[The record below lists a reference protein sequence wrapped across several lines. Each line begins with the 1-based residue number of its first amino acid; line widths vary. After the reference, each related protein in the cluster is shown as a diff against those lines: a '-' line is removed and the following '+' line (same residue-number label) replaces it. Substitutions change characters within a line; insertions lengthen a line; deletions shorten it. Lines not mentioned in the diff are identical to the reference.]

1 MARGTGMSKKPAP
14 IMPRSAQLLGFGG
27 VIPFVGTSVV
37 IWTMWPS
44 EMGQTALQAQLVYA
58 AIILSFLGG
67 IRWGSVMQR
76 LGHFKRRAPEGLA
89 KELSLSVVPTVVAWI
104 ALFGPAEAALIVFVL
119 FFVAQAA
126 SDLRAVR
133 AGEAP
138 DWYQPLRLQLTL
150 FVCAALLASLIRLL
164 IA

>member
-1 MARGTGMSKKPAP
+1 MARGARMSDKPAP
-14 IMPRSAQLLGFGG
+14 IMPRSAQLLGYGG

-89 KELSLSVVPTVVAWI
+89 RELSLSVVPPVVAWI
-104 ALFGPAEAALIVFVL
+104 ALFGPAEAALVVFFL
-119 FFVAQAA
+119 FFVAQAI
-126 SDLRAVR
+126 SDFRAVR
-133 AGEAP
+133 SGEAP
-138 DWYQPLRLQLTL
+138 DWYQPLRLQLTF
-150 FVCAALLASLIRLL
+150 FVCAALIASLVRLV